1 MRSSNNLEIMNP
13 KNIKKAG
20 DFKDDDQ
27 ATVYKANIIENLEER
42 TDYLSIFEYNL
53 KQMYELETGDIIDF
67 SRGLYTHSAILGK
80 QLD

>member
-42 TDYLSIFEYNL
+42 TDYWAKRVMI
-53 KQMYELETGDIIDF
+53 
-67 SRGLYTHSAILGK
+67 
-80 QLD
+80 